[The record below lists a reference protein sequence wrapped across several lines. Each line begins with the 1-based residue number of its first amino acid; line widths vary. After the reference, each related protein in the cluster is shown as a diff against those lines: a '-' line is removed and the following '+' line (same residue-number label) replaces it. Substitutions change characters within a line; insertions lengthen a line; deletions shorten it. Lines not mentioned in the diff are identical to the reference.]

1 MNKCRML
8 LLGSGLAW
16 ALAAPAFAGGE
27 ILTAVFSQ
35 TFNGYARTKLADG
48 SCKPETFALGE
59 GGHHSGLVRDD
70 SIDRLPFGELAH
82 VLAPYLARQNYVATP
97 SLEKTDLMIVVHW
110 GTTIPYNR
118 GSYQT
123 ALDSL
128 CDATASS
135 GEGMTMGGDLI
146 SYFTMMNMENAMRD
160 RSNALNGALLGYSS
174 ELDRVGFAYAP
185 PGFGPRTSSC
195 FSDLISDLEDE
206 RYYVVLAAFDF
217 QLAWKKKQLKPL
229 WITRVS
235 IRTHRNRF
243 DQQAETMIA
252 SASRY
257 FGQDSRV
264 LIRDLVPEGKVKIGE
279 PKVLEVVPGGSR

>member
-1 MNKCRML
+1 ML
-8 LLGSGLAW
+8 FLGSGLAW

-27 ILTAVFSQ
+27 VLTAVFSQ

-48 SCKPETFALGE
+48 SYKPETFALGE

-70 SIDRLPFGELAH
+70 SIDRLPFGELTR
-82 VLAPYLARQNYVATP
+82 VLAPYLASQNYVATP

-110 GTTIPYNR
+110 GTTIPY
-118 GSYQT
+118 SYQS

-128 CDATASS
+128 QGAMTPSA
-135 GEGMTMGGDLI
+135 EGMTMGGDLT
-146 SYFTMMNMENAMRD
+146 SYFMMMNLDNRMRD
-160 RSNALNGALLGYSS
+160 RANALNGALLGYSS

-185 PGFGPRTSSC
+185 LGLGPRISR
-195 FSDLISDLEDE
+195 FSDLIADLEEE
-206 RYYVVLAAFDF
+206 RYYIILAAFDF
-217 QLAWKKKQLKPL
+217 QLAWRKKHLKPL

-235 IRTHRNRF
+235 IRAHRNRF
-243 DQQAETMIA
+243 DRQVETMIA

-257 FGQDSRV
+257 FGEDSRV

-279 PKVLEVVPGGSR
+279 PKVLEVVPGGGR